1 VVELAILLPVF
12 LLLIFAMLD
21 FSRMMFTKITLQH
34 AMREAGRF
42 GVTGRSLPD
51 PNHPET
57 LQSRLASIKQVVRD
71 SAIGVQVNPNEI
83 YISSTAGGTDNAG
96 GPGDTFTISLDYEF
110 HFVTPFIGRYFQD
123 GGHRFTVSTTFR
135 NEPFP
140 PGAET

>member
-1 VVELAILLPVF
+1 MVELAILMPVF
-12 LLLIFAMLD
+12 ILMIFAMLD

-57 LQSRLASIKQVVRD
+57 LQSRLASIKQVVREK
-71 SAIGVQVNPNEI
+71 AIGVQVDPNAI
-83 YISSTAGGTDNAG
+83 YISSVSGGANNAG
-96 GPGDTFTISLDYEF
+96 GPGDTFTLSLDYEF
-110 HFVTPFIGRYFQD
+110 HFITPFVGKYFD
-123 GGHRFTVSTTFR
+123 NGGHAFTVSTTFR

-140 PGAET
+140 PGAEL